1 MPWCA
6 RGVGHL
12 TAPLKIA
19 VGAYDRTLPLMAGL
33 VAVDGVATEFV
44 TAPLEEIFAQA
55 FDAQAY
61 DITEL
66 SFSNYLYLTS
76 TGDCPYVGLPVF
88 PSRSFRHSAIFIRT
102 DRGIRG
108 PLDLKGRSVG
118 VREFSMTAALVARGV
133 MEDDF
138 GLRAADVH
146 WRYGPADAQD
156 SIPIVRMKPNG
167 VDLAP
172 LTGAANLSD
181 ALADGIIDAL
191 VAYKP
196 PPAFLD
202 GAPNIDR
209 LFVDFAAIEAD
220 YGRRTG
226 IFPIMHLLG
235 IRREIAAR
243 DPRLCLRICEAFEAS
258 RRYAL
263 ARTNESQAPFTS
275 LPWAPNEAA
284 RSRRLLGDD
293 FWSYGVD
300 ANRPALEAL
309 CRYSHSQG
317 ITARQVSVDE
327 LFVPATMNWTPA
339 SV

>member
-1 MPWCA
+1 
-6 RGVGHL
+6 L
-12 TAPLKIA
+12 TTRLKIA

-33 VAVDGVATEFV
+33 VGVDDVVAEYV
-44 TAPLEEIFAQA
+44 TAPLEEIFARA
-55 FDAQAY
+55 FDEQAY

-108 PLDLKGRSVG
+108 PRDLAGRTVG

-133 MEDDF
+133 LEDDF
-138 GLRAADVH
+138 GVRAADVG
-146 WRYGPADAQD
+146 WRYGPAYAGD
-156 SIPIVRMKPNG
+156 SDPIVRMNPHG
-167 VDLAP
+167 IELEP
-172 LTGAANLSD
+172 LGGGSNLSD
-181 ALADGIIDAL
+181 ALRDGAIDAL

-202 GAPNIDR
+202 GAPNVGR
-209 LFVDFAAIEAD
+209 LFVDYEAVEAD
-220 YGRRTG
+220 YARRTG

-235 IRREIAAR
+235 IHREIAER
-243 DPRLCLRICEAFEAS
+243 DPELCLRVCDAFEAS
-258 RRYAL
+258 RRYAVE
-263 ARTNESQAPFTS
+263 RTNESQAPFTS
-275 LPWAPNEAA
+275 LPWGPNEAE
-284 RSRRLLGDD
+284 RSRRVLGDN

-309 CRYSHSQG
+309 CRYSHAQG
-317 ITARQVSVDE
+317 IATRPVMVDE
-327 LFVPATMNWTPA
+327 LFAPATLSWAPG
-339 SV
+339 